1 MRQTVPMLLQRAFP
15 VGPLAAL
22 ALCLA
27 ASAALAPTVAVGQPP
42 SDPGLVRCP
51 TLDPRGPAAD
61 PDLYCIELVHA
72 PDFPGVSGHV
82 ALTPPPSPFGAS
94 VTAAGSHRFDLTL
107 HAAGLPDPGALGDY
121 TGYVAWATTPLLRPV
136 VNLGPVANGGTPLG
150 PVDLDK
156 FLVLVTA
163 EASPDGASWA
173 GRIVLRGISAGM
185 RMEPEDLLAVT
196 GMVGGRAPPP
206 APRGWT
212 RPPMHP
218 SVAMMPGVG
227 RLAPPVDPFLPAAA
241 GEPPDLSS
249 AASSVRRGSSRPAT
263 AGEPLPDLGQP
274 ETSRGQAGG
283 PGPPGG
289 LPDARPREIVRLGDG
304 GTLDLEAGLV
314 RRTIGGRTFTMYG
327 YNGQYPG
334 PLIQVPQ
341 EATITVNVTN
351 RLEFPTAVHWHGI
364 RLENRFDGVPG
375 LTQDPI
381 APGETFR
388 YRIHFPDAGLYW
400 YHPHHREDFQQ
411 DLGLYG
417 NLRVDAAEPDYFGPA
432 NREQELMLDD
442 LLVGAGGLVPFGRE
456 AATHALMGRFG
467 NLLLVNGEPEYRLTV
482 ARGEVVRFFL
492 TNVSNTRTFN
502 LSFGGAPIK
511 LVASD
516 IGRFERQA
524 WVDSVVIAPA
534 ERYVVEVRFD
544 EPGEARL
551 VNRVRAID
559 HVYGNYFPDETVL
572 GAVTVTDVPAAPDHA
587 ASFRELRGHPDV
599 SSDIDAYRDEF
610 DRPVDHRLLLTLE
623 LGGLPD
629 PLEPLLNLD
638 RSFFNPVEWS
648 GTMPRMNWVTTA
660 GPVRWVLRDLD
671 TGLENDAIDWRFRRG
686 DVVKIRLRN
695 DRGAVHAMQ
704 HPVHIHGQRFLV
716 LARDGVPNDN
726 LVWKD
731 TVLLPA
737 GSTADL
743 LLELSNPGRWMLH
756 CHIAEHLESGMK
768 IVFDVAAGP
777 PPRAERGGVVPAR
790 GSRAP

>member
-1 MRQTVPMLLQRAFP
+1 MRQTVPMLLQRAYR
-15 VGPLAAL
+15 VGPVAALACRAPCSCTSGELRQPRDRPRSRNIARGSFLHGTL

-27 ASAALAPTVAVGQPP
+27 ASAALAPTAAAGQPP
-42 SDPGLVRCP
+42 PDPGLVRCP

-72 PDFPGVSGHV
+72 PDFPGVSGYV

-94 VTAAGSHRFDLTL
+94 VTAGGSHRFDLTL
-107 HAAGLPDPGALGDY
+107 HAAGLPDPASLGGY
-121 TGYVAWATTPLLRPV
+121 ARYVAWATTPLLRPV
-136 VNLGPVANGGTPLG
+136 VNLGPVTNGRNALG

-163 EASPDGASWA
+163 EAAPDGAAWE

-196 GMVGGRAPPP
+196 GMVGGGAPPP

-212 RPPMHP
+212 HPPMHP
-218 SVAMMPGVG
+218 AVAMMPGVG
-227 RLAPPVDPFLPAAA
+227 RLAPPVDAFLPA
-241 GEPPDLSS
+241 S
-249 AASSVRRGSSRPAT
+249 T
-263 AGEPLPDLGQP
+263 
-274 ETSRGQAGG
+274 G
-283 PGPPGG
+283 P

-334 PLIQVPQ
+334 PLVQVPQ
-341 EATITVNVTN
+341 GATVTVNVTN

-417 NLRVDAAEPDYFGPA
+417 NLRVDAADPDYFGPA
-432 NREQELMLDD
+432 NREQVLMLDD
-442 LLVGAGGLVPFGRE
+442 LLVGERGLVPFGRE

-467 NLLLVNGEPEYRLTV
+467 NLLLVNGGPEYRLTV

-516 IGRFERQA
+516 VGKFERQA

-572 GAVTVTDVPAAPDHA
+572 GAVTVTDEPAAPDHE
-587 ASFRELRGHPDV
+587 ASFRELRPHPDV
-599 SSDIDAYRDEF
+599 ASDVDAYRDEF
-610 DRPVDHRLLLTLE
+610 HRPVDHRLLLTLE

-686 DVVKIRLRN
+686 DVVKLRLRN

-716 LARDGVPNDN
+716 LGRDGVPNDN

-737 GSTADL
+737 GSTVDL

-768 IVFDVAAGP
+768 MVFDVAAGP
-777 PPRAERGGVVPAR
+777 PPRSERNR
-790 GSRAP
+790 

>member
-1 MRQTVPMLLQRAFP
+1 M
-15 VGPLAAL
+15 
-22 ALCLA
+22 
-27 ASAALAPTVAVGQPP
+27 
-42 SDPGLVRCP
+42 
-51 TLDPRGPAAD
+51 
-61 PDLYCIELVHA
+61 
-72 PDFPGVSGHV
+72 
-82 ALTPPPSPFGAS
+82 
-94 VTAAGSHRFDLTL
+94 
-107 HAAGLPDPGALGDY
+107 
-121 TGYVAWATTPLLRPV
+121 AWAATPRLRPV
-136 VNLGPVANGGTPLG
+136 VNLGPVANGRTTLP

-163 EASPDGASWA
+163 EAAPDGLAWD

-196 GMVGGRAPPP
+196 GMVGGGAPPP
-206 APRGWT
+206 PARGWT

-227 RLAPPVDPFLPAAA
+227 RLAPPVDPFLPAA
-241 GEPPDLSS
+241 
-249 AASSVRRGSSRPAT
+249 
-263 AGEPLPDLGQP
+263 GEPLP
-274 ETSRGQAGG
+274 A
-283 PGPPGG
+283 
-289 LPDARPREIVRLGDG
+289 ARPREIVRLGDG
-304 GTLDLEAGLV
+304 GALDLEAGLV

-327 YNGQYPG
+327 FNGQYPG

-341 EATITVNVTN
+341 GATITVNVVN
-351 RLEFPTAVHWHGI
+351 RLAVPTAVHWHGI

-375 LTQDPI
+375 LTQDAI
-381 APGETFR
+381 APGATFQ

-417 NLRVDAAEPDYFGPA
+417 NLRVDAADPAYFGPA
-432 NREQELMLDD
+432 NREQVLMLDD
-442 LLVGAGGLVPFGRE
+442 LLVGEAGLVPFGRDR
-456 AATHALMGRFG
+456 ATHALMGRFG

-502 LSFGGAPIK
+502 VSFGDAAIK

-516 IGRFERQA
+516 VGKFERQA

-534 ERYVVEVRFD
+534 ERYIVEVRFD
-544 EPGEARL
+544 EPGETRL

-559 HVYGNYFPDETVL
+559 HVYGNYFPDEAVL
-572 GAVTVTDVPAAPDHA
+572 GTVVVADTPAAPDHG
-587 ASFRELRGHPDV
+587 ASFQELRTHADV
-599 SSDIDAYRDEF
+599 ASDIDGYRDEF

-623 LGGLPD
+623 LGDLPD
-629 PLEPLLNLD
+629 PLAPLLNLD

-660 GPVRWVLRDLD
+660 GPVGWILRDLD
-671 TGLENDAIDWRFRRG
+671 TMLENDAIDWRFTRG
-686 DVVKIRLRN
+686 DVVKLRLRN

-768 IVFDVAAGP
+768 LVFDVAAGP
-777 PPRAERGGVVPAR
+777 PPGRGW
-790 GSRAP
+790 